1 VSPRELTNVAVAAGL
16 LLAILTLAEVLRR
29 NRLASAEATR
39 KLVHALSGLEAA
51 AFPWLFT
58 TAWSVLALAGSYALL
73 MALTM
78 KIGALP
84 SVHGVQRRTAGG
96 LYYPVA
102 VGVLFAFVGHRPE
115 VYVSAILVLALADP
129 AAALVG
135 RPWGRTRYHLFG
147 GTRSVEGSLAFGL
160 CALVSLPL
168 SLGLLTSLD
177 PVAVLLWSLHV
188 AGLATGLEALSPHGS
203 DNLTIPLGC
212 ALALLPVTTG
222 PAPLVGLFFVPL
234 AFVGTGLVLARRAAV
249 GPLFPASRR

>member
-1 VSPRELTNVAVAAGL
+1 VSARELTNVAVAAGL

-84 SVHGVQRRTAGG
+84 SVHGVRRRTAGG

-102 VGVLFAFVGHRPE
+102 VGVLFTFVGHRPE

-129 AAALVG
+129 AAAQVG

-147 GTRSVEGSLAFGL
+147 GTGSVEGSLAFGL
-160 CALVSLPL
+160 CALACLHL
-168 SLGLLTSLD
+168 SLGLLTSLG
-177 PVAVLLWSLHV
+177 PLAVLLWSLHV
-188 AGLATGLEALSPHGS
+188 AVLATGLEALSPHGS

-212 ALALLPVTTG
+212 VLALLPVTTG
-222 PAPLVGLFFVPL
+222 PAPLAGLLFVPL
-234 AFVGTGLVLARRAAV
+234 ALLGTVVVFARRTAPAPLSLARR
-249 GPLFPASRR
+249 R